1 MSIKRV
7 TLAVVLGAVGL
18 SSAAYAAAPELSA
31 VATQIATEI
40 PEPSD
45 FALFVIGVAGLII
58 GRRTARVRK
67 PHKDANS

>member
-7 TLAVVLGAVGL
+7 VLAVVLGAAGL
-18 SSAAYAAAPELSA
+18 SSAAYAAAPQLSA

-58 GRRTARVRK
+58 GRRTSRVRK
-67 PHKDANS
+67 PHKDGNS